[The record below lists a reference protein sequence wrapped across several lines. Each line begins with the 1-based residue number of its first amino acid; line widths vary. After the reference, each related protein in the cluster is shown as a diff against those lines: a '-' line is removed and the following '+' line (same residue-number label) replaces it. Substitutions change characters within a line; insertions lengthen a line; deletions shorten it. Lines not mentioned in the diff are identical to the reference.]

1 MVISQA
7 APTLAS
13 LPAPV
18 SSIQKSTTLSS
29 ADTPSFFKNT
39 HKVCVQRYLRVS
51 VGICWCLLA
60 SDAALRG
67 INERFKVFWIVGGA
81 DGCM

>member
-1 MVISQA
+1 M
-7 APTLAS
+7 
-13 LPAPV
+13 
-18 SSIQKSTTLSS
+18 
-29 ADTPSFFKNT
+29 
-39 HKVCVQRYLRVS
+39 S

-81 DGCM
+81 IGECECEGSVHRICQK